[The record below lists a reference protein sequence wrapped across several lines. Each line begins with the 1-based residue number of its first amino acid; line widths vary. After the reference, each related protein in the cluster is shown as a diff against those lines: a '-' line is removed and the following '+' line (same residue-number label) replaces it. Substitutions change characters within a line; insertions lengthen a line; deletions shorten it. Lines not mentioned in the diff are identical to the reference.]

1 MNLFQVASLLA
12 LIATIALGITVFSTA
27 PGRPANRGFSALTV
41 ILAFWLG
48 CMFLGANAVSLEQT
62 DFWVR
67 MTLCAALLIPLG
79 GDMLRFCIKVPDRP
93 FRRNRT
99 RVFIWL
105 LTIIPLMVLCWT
117 PLLIESIQMPSA
129 ERTVATPLYGRAF
142 VLYVLQF
149 NVGVLVFVVALIR
162 DIFRTKGLRRM
173 ELQFIVLGAAV
184 SLTFGTTI
192 SLIVPLLTGYSEASR
207 FLPVAILGM
216 HGCAAYGIV
225 THRVMNVGDV
235 LRRTTAYLLLTA
247 YLVSIYLIVTH
258 VVGAFLSLWF
268 DSPSTFVHLCA
279 ALSVAFSMA
288 PAHGRMQRVADRLF
302 INMREINERDILQKV
317 NAIVMSISTT
327 DELVQRFAHIMTE
340 ATGTDRLTILLEEG
354 DRYEQVF
361 PVAESGAGME
371 LHAYDPLITML
382 VEAKHPIGVDLLQR
396 MRVTGARLAVVE
408 QLQQINTSL
417 VCGIRTK
424 GQLEG
429 LLLLGPRGSGR
440 LYSAPEQDTLQL
452 VCNELGV
459 ALENFRLYTDIQ
471 SSKIYNEILLNS
483 LSSGV
488 VAANIDGMITMFNA
502 QAQQIIG
509 MEAQSVM
516 GRPIS
521 VLPEPVRI
529 ALDGTL
535 KGRGRLRDQDAV
547 LGRSTG
553 EDVPVRMSTTAFH
566 GHTER
571 QAGALVVISD
581 MTQLKAM
588 EDQVR
593 RTDRLSSLGT
603 LSAGIAHEIK
613 NPLVSIKTFT
623 QLLPDRY
630 EDPEFRTTF
639 FDLIGSEV
647 TRIDRL
653 VNRLLNFA
661 RPSKASLQE
670 VALHELL
677 DDCLSLVGEQMR
689 TSQIR
694 LVRSFEEGTEIIEGD
709 PDLLRQC
716 FVNFLLN
723 AIQCMQ
729 DAEGGEIAVRI
740 TLGDS
745 GSNGSSPSRGGKKD
759 RIIISFE
766 DTGPGIDS
774 DDVPRVFDPF
784 FTTKST
790 GTGLG
795 LAVAHGIIREHG
807 AEVNIRSL
815 KQVGTCFDVTFPRP
829 ERKEEPS

>member
-12 LIATIALGITVFSTA
+12 LIATIALGITVFSTS
-27 PGRPANRGFSALTV
+27 PMRPANRGFSVLTV
-41 ILAFWLG
+41 ILAFWLA
-48 CMFLGANAVSLEQT
+48 CMFLGANAVGLEQT

-79 GDMLRFCIKVPDRP
+79 GDMLRFCIKDPDQP
-93 FRRNRT
+93 FRRNRA
-99 RVFIWL
+99 RVFVWL

-117 PLLIESIQMPSA
+117 PFLIESIQMPSV

-149 NVGVLVFVVALIR
+149 NAGVLVFVVALIR

-247 YLVSIYLIVTH
+247 YLVSIYLIVMH
-258 VVGAFLSLWF
+258 VVGAFLSIWF
-268 DSPSTFVHLCA
+268 ESPSTFVHLCA

-317 NAIVMSISTT
+317 NAIVMSIGTT
-327 DELVQRFAHIMTE
+327 DELIQRFARIITE

-354 DRYEQVF
+354 EHYEQVF
-361 PVAESGAGME
+361 PVVESGAEME
-371 LHAYDPLITML
+371 LHTYDPLITML
-382 VEAKHPIGVDLLQR
+382 SEAKQPIGVDLLRR

-429 LLLLGPRGSGR
+429 LLLLGPRVSGR

-459 ALENFRLYTDIQ
+459 ALENFRLYTSIQ

-488 VAANIDGMITMFNA
+488 VAANMNGVITMFNT
-502 QAQQIIG
+502 QAQQIMG
-509 MEAQSVM
+509 MEAQSAM
-516 GRPIS
+516 GRPIT

-535 KGRGRLRDQDAV
+535 KGRGRLLDQDAV

-553 EDVPVRMSTTAFH
+553 EDVPIRMSTTAFH
-566 GHTER
+566 GHTEL

-661 RPSKASLQE
+661 RPSKASLQD
-670 VALHELL
+670 VPLHELL

-694 LVRSFEEGTEIIEGD
+694 LVRSFEEGTELIEGD
-709 PDLLRQC
+709 PDLLKQC

-723 AIQCMQ
+723 AIQCME
-729 DAEGGEIAVRI
+729 DAEGGELAVRI
-740 TLGDS
+740 ALGDS
-745 GSNGSSPSRGGKKD
+745 GRNGSSPSRGGKRD
-759 RIIISFE
+759 QIVISFE
-766 DTGPGIDS
+766 DTGPGIDP

-829 ERKEEPS
+829 KRKEDPS